1 MKQTVRR
8 VLLGTAII
16 ALFATGLVIGQ
27 NKFLQPKSI
36 VHVVTVKWK
45 SDSTPA
51 QRQAALDGVKT
62 MAAKIPGMTRVWL
75 KTIKVQGVSQDQPF
89 DAAFVMEFKDQAS
102 FDKYADHPAHKEWE
116 KIYLAIRETSRTH
129 DISNP

>member
-8 VLLGTAII
+8 VLLGTAMI

-62 MAAKIPGMTRVWL
+62 MAAKVPGMTRIWL
-75 KTIKVQGVSQDQPF
+75 KTIKVQSPTQDQPF

-102 FDKYADHPAHKEWE
+102 FDKYADNPAHKEWE

-129 DISNP
+129 DITNP